1 MTRRRR
7 SRLNFKVLAVLLAV
21 LLATGGGV
29 YAVHR
34 HQVAKSATAAK
45 DAGFKALAEGD
56 LPAATT
62 HLGHYCSFAPE
73 DLDAREAY
81 AQLLLDGW
89 DQKKKAYE
97 LREHILQKDPSRDT
111 VRLRQIHLAL
121 GIDRAIDARSHLDI
135 LLKKTP
141 DDAELIYLRG
151 RCAEADSKFED
162 AAGEYRRAIEAD
174 PLHTPAHEHLAWL
187 LERELDQPEDANAVI
202 DHLEAG
208 SQRDVDTLRV
218 LAEFHAHRR
227 HFKPAAASAKA
238 AIEQR
243 PDDVRLLAKLA
254 PIAEQH
260 ADVLARRGEVEAAGN
275 VFAEWRGFV
284 ENGIQLRPKSPT
296 FYIILAHLQQSAG
309 DHDAAIATLRRG
321 LTAIPD
327 GDELA
332 FLIVQQL
339 ILTDRIDLAEA
350 ELEDFPETAGG
361 RTYRETLAGLIA
373 VRRKKFETAKS
384 KLQSVVDDGLDDNPF
399 AENVRLQ
406 LARCCEAL
414 DDWADAASIY
424 EDILRR
430 NPANETARLGLAVAL
445 LAMGRHEEGVAEMK
459 SLSHLEGVLQHFV
472 LLEAETTARKP
483 EEIRDWGPLQKF
495 LEKKS
500 SNVEPGESAWLRALI
515 AVAQRD
521 LVTAK
526 LELRS
531 QGLDKTDSLFDL
543 ALVVYSNR
551 KVPLKLLEQI
561 AEAEPQDVAASS
573 AVLAAWAQDD
583 FQRVNRFVKDRLG
596 KLSRKERLL
605 QQAEVA
611 SICQRAGEL
620 TERADPESAKR
631 LFDQAEALLRQ
642 LVELDPHARTALVEF
657 LVARSRSEEATTICE
672 SAFGEGS
679 VEFAV
684 LWLDAAQTHP
694 DAAAALARLEAALQT
709 AIEPSLTPTASS
721 VSSRGELQLVLADL
735 FTLTERYA
743 EAETTYRRVLREAPG
758 HPVVQNNLAWLL
770 AMQNR
775 RLPEALELIE
785 ATIAE
790 QGSVPQL
797 LDTRGCVRLALGED
811 EEARLD
817 FEMSVMLEPSPDALF
832 HLAVAEMRLDDAEAA
847 RKAMRRAKEL
857 GFRIEFALPLEKDLV
872 SEVHAIS
879 APSPPGEEGGRGPDE
894 GAAE

>member
-7 SRLNFKVLAVLLAV
+7 SRLNFKVLAVLLV
-21 LLATGGGV
+21 LMLATGGGV

-45 DAGFKALAEGD
+45 QAGFKAFEAGD
-56 LPAATT
+56 LTAAAT
-62 HLGHYCSFAPE
+62 HLGHYCNFAPE

-81 AQLLLDGW
+81 ARVLLDGW

-97 LREHILQKDPSRDT
+97 LHEYILLKDPRRDA
-111 VRLRQIHLAL
+111 VRLRQIQLAL
-121 GIDRAIDARSHLDI
+121 DIDRANDARSHLDV

-141 DDAELIYLRG
+141 DNAELIYLRG
-151 RCAEADSKFED
+151 RCAEADGESED
-162 AAGEYRRAIEAD
+162 AASDYRRAIEAA
-174 PLHTPAHEHLAWL
+174 PLHTAAHEQLAWL
-187 LERELDQPEDANAVI
+187 LDRELKQPGQADEVVS
-202 DHLEAG
+202 HLEAG
-208 SQRDVDTLRV
+208 GQPDVDTLRV
-218 LAEFHAHRR
+218 LAEFKSHRR
-227 HFKPAAASAKA
+227 NFESAAQFASAAVELK
-238 AIEQR
+238 

-260 ADVLARRGEVEAAGN
+260 ADLLARRGELEAAAN
-275 VFAEWRGFV
+275 VLTQWRGFV
-284 ENGIQLRPKSPT
+284 ENGIQLRPKSQA
-296 FYIILAHLQQSAG
+296 FYIVLAHLQQSAG

-321 LTAIPD
+321 LVAIPD

-332 FLIVQQL
+332 FLIVQQF
-339 ILTDRIDLAEA
+339 ILTDRIDQAEA
-350 ELEDFPETAGG
+350 ELTSFPETAGG

-373 VRRKKFETAKS
+373 VQRQNYATAKS
-384 KLQSVVDDGLDDNPF
+384 TLEAVVTEGLDDNPF

-414 DDWADAASIY
+414 DNWHGAASIY

-430 NPANETARLGLAVAL
+430 NPGNETARLGLPISF
-445 LAMGRHEEGVAEMK
+445 LATDRHAEGVAELK

-472 LLEAETTARKP
+472 LLEAESTVRKP
-483 EEIRDWGPLQKF
+483 EQIRDWGPLQKF

-500 SNVEPGESAWLRALI
+500 SDVDPGEAAWLRALI

-521 LVTAK
+521 LVRAK
-526 LELRS
+526 AELKS
-531 QGLDKTDSLFDL
+531 NGLDQTDSLFDL

-551 KVPLKLLEQI
+551 DVPLELLEKI
-561 AEAEPQDVAASS
+561 VEAEPDDAAVSS
-573 AVLAAWAQDD
+573 SVLAAWAQND
-583 FQRVNRFVKDRLG
+583 FQRVSRFVSERLG
-596 KLSRKERLL
+596 KLPRKEQLVR
-605 QQAEVA
+605 QAEMA
-611 SICQRAGEL
+611 SICQTAGEL
-620 TERADPESAKR
+620 IEQARPEPAKR
-631 LFDQAEALLRQ
+631 LFSQAEALLRQ
-642 LVELDPHARTALVEF
+642 LVELDPRAKTALVEF
-657 LVARSRSEEATTICE
+657 LVARGRGEEATTICE
-672 SAFGEGS
+672 AAFGESS

-694 DAAAALARLEAALQT
+694 DSAAALARLEAALQT

-721 VSSRGELQLVLADL
+721 VVSQGELQLVLADL

-758 HPVVQNNLAWLL
+758 HPVMQNNLAWLL

-785 ATIAE
+785 ATITE
-790 QGSVPQL
+790 RGSVPQL

-817 FEMSVMLEPSPDALF
+817 FEMSVMLEPSPDAYF
-832 HLAVAEMRLDDAEAA
+832 HLAVAELRLDNKEAA
-847 RKAMRRAKEL
+847 RKAMRRAEEL
-857 GFRIEFALPLEKDLV
+857 GFRLEFALPLEQKLAT
-872 SEVHAIS
+872 EVRALS
-879 APSPPGEEGGRGPDE
+879 DPSLPRGKSGRRLDE
-894 GAAE
+894 DAK

>member
-21 LLATGGGV
+21 ILATGGGV
-29 YAVHR
+29 FAVHR
-34 HQVAKSATAAK
+34 HQVTKSATAAK
-45 DAGFKALAEGD
+45 EAGFKALDAGD
-56 LPAATT
+56 LTAAATQ
-62 HLGHYCSFAPE
+62 LGHYCNFAPD

-81 AQLLLDGW
+81 AQVLLDGW

-97 LREHILQKDPSRDT
+97 LREYILLKDPSRDA
-111 VRLRQIHLAL
+111 VRLRQVHVAL

-135 LLKKTP
+135 LLQKTP

-151 RCAEADSKFED
+151 RCVEADAEFED
-162 AAGEYRRAIEAD
+162 AANEYRKAVAAD
-174 PLHTPAHEHLAWL
+174 PHHTPAHEHLAWL
-187 LERELDQPEDANAVI
+187 LERELKQPEEADAVI

-218 LAEFHAHRR
+218 LAEFKSHRR
-227 HFKPAAASAKA
+227 QFEPAEKFARA
-238 AIEQR
+238 AIELK

-260 ADVLARRGEVEAAGN
+260 ADVLARRGELEAAAN
-275 VFAEWRGFV
+275 VLAEWRGFV
-284 ENGIQLRPKSPT
+284 ENGIQLRPESQA
-296 FYIILAHLQQSAG
+296 FYIVLAHLQQSAG

-321 LTAIPD
+321 LTEIPD
-327 GDELA
+327 ADELA
-332 FLIVQQL
+332 FLIVQQF
-339 ILTDRIDLAEA
+339 ILTDLAEA
-350 ELEDFPETAGG
+350 ELEHFPETAGG

-373 VRRKKFETAKS
+373 VRRRKFETAKAT
-384 KLQSVVDDGLDDNPF
+384 LQSVVDDGLDDNPF

-430 NPANETARLGLAVAL
+430 NPVNETARLGLAVAL
-445 LAMGRHEEGVAEMK
+445 LATGRHAEGVAEMK

-483 EEIRDWGPLQKF
+483 EEIRDWAPLQKF

-500 SNVEPGESAWLRALI
+500 SNVEPGEAAWLRALI

-521 LVTAK
+521 LDTARTELNSHG
-526 LELRS
+526 LE
-531 QGLDKTDSLFDL
+531 KTDSLFDL

-551 KVPLKLLEQI
+551 GVPLELLEKVV
-561 AEAEPQDVAASS
+561 EAEPDDVVASS

-583 FQRVNRFVKDRLG
+583 FQRVTDFVTARLA

-605 QQAEVA
+605 KQAEVA

-620 TERADPESAKR
+620 IERAEPEPAKR
-631 LFDQAEALLRQ
+631 LFSQAEALLRQ
-642 LVELDPHARTALVEF
+642 LVELDPHAKTALVEF
-657 LVARSRSEEATTICE
+657 LVARGRSEEATTICE

-694 DAAAALARLEAALQT
+694 DSAAALARLEAALQT
-709 AIEPSLTPTASS
+709 AIEPSLDPNALS
-721 VSSRGELQLVLADL
+721 VSPRGELQLVLADL
-735 FTLTERYA
+735 FTLAERYA

-790 QGSVPQL
+790 RGSVPQL

-817 FEMSVMLEPSPDALF
+817 FEMSVMLEPSPDAYF
-832 HLAVAEMRLDDAEAA
+832 HLAVAELRLDNAEAA
-847 RKAMRRAKEL
+847 RKAMRRAEEL
-857 GFRIEFALPLEKDLV
+857 GFRPEFALPLESKFV
-872 SEVHAIS
+872 SKVHAIFV
-879 APSPPGEEGGRGPDE
+879 PSPLGGEGGRRPDE
-894 GAAE
+894 VAAE